1 METKYLGDDDFSYA
15 LGAKGASSCS
25 RWSMRVDQCRS
36 STPSSQSGQAWKFSP
51 HETRVTTRPRA
62 MTASVAA
69 MVRQAPRAASW
80 PPQPAASSSTWAAWR
95 AWRATGEPS
104 KSPCNATLQPR
115 TQHWTAGQHRPVA
128 QGTARRSQWLAPA
141 SLRAHRARARACRS
155 ERNRAH
161 DYLKWLL
168 EQRKGHVSVVHDG
181 RDDVNVVD
189 LPTESIGFITGHK
202 GMGLREVESRT
213 GTFIFTNGTGRGRG
227 SGGTEELL
235 VFGHDS
241 YDRKKAAEMVE
252 DRVDDHK
259 RMGGRGGGGGGG
271 GGGGYGGGGYGG
283 GGGGGGGRG
292 GYDDRRD
299 DRGRGGDRRD
309 DRRREDSRDRGR
321 SRRDDSRDRDRR
333 RSRSR

>member
-104 KSPCNATLQPR
+104 KLPCNATLQPR

-128 QGTARRSQWLAPA
+128 QGTHKAQLAARSGWRLPRFA
-141 SLRAHRARARACRS
+141 LTARARVRAGPSATARTTTSSGCLSSARATCRS
-155 ERNRAH
+155 CTTA
-161 DYLKWLL
+161 
-168 EQRKGHVSVVHDG
+168 V
-181 RDDVNVVD
+181 
-189 LPTESIGFITGHK
+189 TT
-202 GMGLREVESRT
+202 
-213 GTFIFTNGTGRGRG
+213 
-227 SGGTEELL
+227 
-235 VFGHDS
+235 
-241 YDRKKAAEMVE
+241 
-252 DRVDDHK
+252 
-259 RMGGRGGGGGGG
+259 
-271 GGGGYGGGGYGG
+271 
-283 GGGGGGGRG
+283 
-292 GYDDRRD
+292 
-299 DRGRGGDRRD
+299 
-309 DRRREDSRDRGR
+309 
-321 SRRDDSRDRDRR
+321 
-333 RSRSR
+333 